1 MSIEDSFLTFFS
13 LGLLSLVFARE
24 GLVSKNLTLLRS
36 IKSIFKGEGGSVM
49 SLFRHYNL
57 YMY

>member
-36 IKSIFKGEGGSVM
+36 IKSIF
-49 SLFRHYNL
+49 F
-57 YMY
+57 